1 MNPLLKRTLQRF
13 LKATFLKSLVFSL
26 PIYLTL
32 RLVFYGMDFSPLEDL
47 RILCNYI
54 GTGWMLTTL
63 PALAGVP
70 FLRWGRLLAKS
81 GAQKNRRAR
90 VQAALVAVLLAGFLY
105 SCQAQPT
112 GTQRQSGTGLV
123 TQWKGITTAKSRV
136 IMNKEVLGHHDIPL
150 GESFE
155 IINTGV
161 KGLVAK
167 EGTVSAGCALTIT
180 DSKGKVLMNEPDL
193 FAGADIFDAHQ
204 LDYLRC
210 TVNTGKPMD
219 WEQEYKVQ
227 VRFWDKFGKGALT
240 NTLMIRIIDLP

>member
-1 MNPLLKRTLQRF
+1 MNPLLKRPLLRF

-26 PIYLTL
+26 PVYGAL

-54 GTGWMLTTL
+54 GTGWLLTTL

-70 FLRWGRLLAKS
+70 FVKWARLFMKS
-81 GAQKNRRAR
+81 R
-90 VQAALVAVLLAGFLY
+90 VQTSRRGWLQTALVAILLAGFLY

-112 GTQRQSGTGLV
+112 GMQPGTGLV

-150 GESFE
+150 GASFE

-167 EGTVSAGCALTIT
+167 GGKVSVGCALTIS

-193 FAGADIFDAHQ
+193 FAGADIFDARQ

-219 WEQEYKVQ
+219 WEQEYKVR
-227 VRFWDKFGKGALT
+227 VRFWDKFGKGVLT
-240 NTLMIRIIDLP
+240 NTMTIRIIDLP

>member
-1 MNPLLKRTLQRF
+1 MNPLLKRPLQRF
-13 LKATFLKSLVFSL
+13 LKATFLRSLVFSL
-26 PIYLTL
+26 PVYVGL

-47 RILCNYI
+47 RILSNYI
-54 GTGWMLTTL
+54 GTGWLLTTL

-70 FLRWGRLLAKS
+70 FLRWTRLFMKS
-81 GAQKNRRAR
+81 RVQKNRRTW
-90 VQAALVAVLLAGFLY
+90 VQTALVVLLLAGFLY

-123 TQWKGITTAKSRV
+123 TQWRGITTAKSRV
-136 IMNKEVLGHHDIPL
+136 VMNKEVLGHRDIPL

-167 EGTVSAGCALTIT
+167 NGKVSVGCALTIT
-180 DSKGKVLMNEPDL
+180 DPKGNVLMAEQDL
-193 FAGADIFDAHQ
+193 FAGADIFDARQ

-219 WEQEYKVQ
+219 WEQTYKVQ
-227 VRFWDKFGKGALT
+227 VQFWDKFGKGVLT